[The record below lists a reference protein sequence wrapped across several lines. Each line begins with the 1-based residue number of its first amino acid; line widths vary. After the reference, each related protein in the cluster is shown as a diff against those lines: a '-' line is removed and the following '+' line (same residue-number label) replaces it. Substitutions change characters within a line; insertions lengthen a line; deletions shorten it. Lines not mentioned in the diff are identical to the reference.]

1 MITDWDDDW
10 DDYWD
15 GQLIMHTGWK
25 PNLRFVR
32 LLLGWDEVGWGGLI
46 TLIYTCAHA
55 SRYPTVGSLAL
66 AHMRRATLFSCTCT
80 HASRY
85 AAAGSLALAHMR
97 RAMSRYAILLHLHA
111 CVTLRCCRFSC
122 TCTHAS
128 RYARLLHL
136 HACVTLRC
144 CRFSCTCTHASRYAR
159 LLHLH
164 ACVMLRCCR
173 FSCTCTKKNN
183 PDWMTWFGDM
193 FAHGNGAG
201 KQMLLDLSFKI
212 IRSLHCQDLN
222 FTGKTRW
229 RCGFGHEGWRK
240 GSFFDMQFIQN
251 MQ

>member
-1 MITDWDDDW
+1 MGNIEIVGQFLRWLQIGMMIGMIIVTVSW
-10 DDYWD
+10 
-15 GQLIMHTGWK
+15 LCIRVENRTCV
-25 PNLRFVR
+25 LCVFC
-32 LLLGWDEVGWGGLI
+32 WGGMRQGGWANNIHLHLRTCI
-46 TLIYTCAHA
+46 TLPY
-55 SRYPTVGSLAL
+55 SR
-66 AHMRRATLFSCTCT
+66 FSCTCT
-80 HASRY
+80 HA
-85 AAAGSLALAHMR
+85 
-97 RAMSRYAILLHLHA
+97 SRYAILLHLHA

-136 HACVTLRC
+136 HACVT
-144 CRFSCTCTHASRYAR
+144 
-159 LLHLH
+159 
-164 ACVMLRCCR
+164 LRCCR

-222 FTGKTRW
+222 FTSKTRW

-240 GSFFDMQFIQN
+240 GSFLDMQFIQN